1 MPNEVTPERLKQRE
15 LAFLLS
21 EVCDLSLRQGWRIAG
36 KFISEPAKLRTLEFL
51 MRSFCDFPQSFERIV
66 VAKILIVLSNI
77 ESPVYSLALHL
88 SGKPK
93 SEPEYKRFETEF
105 LEWFNN
111 LSYVD
116 NPSSIKP
123 FLRRFDGLR
132 ILVSPYQHK
141 FNPRRFKCAYAIL
154 TRIRHCT

>member
-1 MPNEVTPERLKQRE
+1 MPNEETLGRSKRLR
-15 LAFLLS
+15 LALLLS
-21 EVCDLSLRQGWRIAG
+21 EICDLSLQQGWRIAG
-36 KFISEPAKLRTLEFL
+36 KFISVPAKLRTLEFL
-51 MRSFCDFPQSFERIV
+51 LRSFCDFPQSIERIV
-66 VAKILIVLSNI
+66 VARILTVLSNI

-88 SGKPK
+88 SGKPQ
-93 SEPEYKRFETEF
+93 SEPEYKRFEAEF

-111 LSYVD
+111 LPYVD

-132 ILVSPYQHK
+132 ILVCPYQHK

-154 TRIRHCT
+154 SRIRHCT